1 LLLRFVIDLLQF
13 RYIDQARGEDVS
25 KKKDHTTLSGESR
38 SHRFSLVDFEKQ
50 DPQRQLNT
58 LKMIFDNIHN
68 GAVVTDPDGYVI
80 YFNRPYG
87 QFLGVDAETQIG
99 KHVTE
104 VIENTRM
111 HIVAQTGKPEI
122 NVAQRIKGEDM
133 VVQRIPIKKNGKVI
147 AVFGQV
153 MFKKVSDVGRL
164 AKDLSVLESKVKL
177 YEEELRTLRSTRY
190 TFESIVGSSSAIAN
204 LKKEASKAA
213 GTNFPILI
221 TGESGTGKEMFAQA
235 IHNASPRKWHPF
247 VHINCAAIPRDLL
260 ESELFGYEK
269 GAFTGASLQGKP
281 GKLELANHGTVFLD
295 EIGDMPLDMQPKLLT
310 VLEEKEIEHIGG
322 TTPVRSDFRL
332 ITASNQNLEEMVAEG
347 KFRKDLFYRL
357 NVIRLRIPPLRERR
371 EDVLPIARS
380 IIQNMADDLPFRDV
394 TIQRQAEG
402 ALLNYDWPGNVREL
416 SNLLN
421 RAVCFSEEGM
431 IHLYDLP
438 FFLRGRK
445 PDAEDIDYSLGK
457 VIGGTEKEAILKALA
472 TTNNNKTK
480 ASDLLGIH
488 RTLLYKKMRKYEIE

>member
-1 LLLRFVIDLLQF
+1 MT
-13 RYIDQARGEDVS
+13 E
-25 KKKDHTTLSGESR
+25 KKLANSAPAGKKTR
-38 SHRFSLVDFEKQ
+38 RFSISEFEKQ
-50 DPQRQLNT
+50 EPQKQLNT
-58 LKMIFDNIHN
+58 LKLIFDNIYN

-80 YFNRPYG
+80 YFNKPYG
-87 QFLGVDAETQIG
+87 QFLGVDADAQIG

-104 VIENTRM
+104 VIENSRM
-111 HIVAQTGKPEI
+111 HIVAKTGKAEI
-122 NVAQRIKGEDM
+122 NVAQRIQGQDM
-133 VVQRIPIKKNGKVI
+133 VVQRIPIKRNGKVI

-153 MFKKVSDVGRL
+153 MFKKVSDVGKL
-164 AKDLSVLESKVKL
+164 ARDLSMLESKVKL

-190 TFESIVGSSSAIAN
+190 TFESIVGSSPAITN
-204 LKKEASKAA
+204 LKKEAAKAA
-213 GTNFPILI
+213 NTNFPILI

-235 IHNASPRKWHPF
+235 IHNASPRKWYPF
-247 VHINCAAIPRDLL
+247 IHINCAAIPRDLL

-269 GAFTGASLQGKP
+269 GAFTGANQQGKP

-332 ITASNQNLEEMVAEG
+332 ITASNQDLEEMVKEG

-380 IIQNMADDLPFRDV
+380 IIQGMADDVPFREIA
-394 TIQRQAEG
+394 IQHQAEET
-402 ALLNYDWPGNVREL
+402 LVNYDWPGNVREL
-416 SNLLN
+416 LNLLN
-421 RAVCFSEEGM
+421 RAMCFSEEGV

-438 FFLRGRK
+438 FFLRARK
-445 PDAEDIDYSLGK
+445 TDTEADEFSLGN
-457 VIGGTEKEAILKALA
+457 VLGGTEKEAILKALA

-480 ASDLLGIH
+480 AAELLGIH
-488 RTLLYKKMRKYEIE
+488 RTLLYKKMKKYGIE